1 MNTTSPFDLY
11 SDLYTKASTRCN
23 EYAFAI
29 GWAQGSMKG
38 TILTLDTILKTKMTQ
53 AQKARAIRAE
63 IARLEEIVKEIDNPA
78 TLFNNRGRA

>member
-29 GWAQGSMKG
+29 GWAQGGIKG
-38 TILTLDTILKTKMTQ
+38 TILSLEAILKTKMTQ
-53 AQKARAIRAE
+53 AQKTRAIRQQIAE
-63 IARLEEIVKEIDNPA
+63 LEQIVKDIEDA
-78 TLFNNRGRA
+78 KTLFNNRGRA

>member
-1 MNTTSPFDLY
+1 MNTTTPFDLY

-29 GWAQGSMKG
+29 GWAQGSIKG

-53 AQKARAIRAE
+53 AQKARAIRQQ
-63 IARLEEIVKEIDNPA
+63 IADLERLVKEINDPA
-78 TLFNNRGRA
+78 TLFANRGRA

>member
-11 SDLYTKASTRCN
+11 SDLYTKASTRCT

-38 TILTLDTILKTKMTQ
+38 TILTLETILKTKMTQ

-63 IARLEEIVKEIDNPA
+63 IARLEEIVKEINDPA

>member
-29 GWAQGSMKG
+29 GWAQGSIKG

-63 IARLEEIVKEIDNPA
+63 IARLEEIVKDINDPA

>member
-29 GWAQGSMKG
+29 GWAQGCMKG
-38 TILTLDTILKTKMTQ
+38 TILSLEAILKTKMPQ
-53 AQKARAIRAE
+53 AEKARAIRAE
-63 IARLEEIVKEIDNPA
+63 IARLEEIVKEINDPA

>member
-29 GWAQGSMKG
+29 GWAQGSIKG
-38 TILTLDTILKTKMTQ
+38 VILSLESILKTKMTQ
-53 AQKARAIRAE
+53 AEKARAIRQQ
-63 IARLEEIVKEIDNPA
+63 IADLERLVKEINDPA

>member
-29 GWAQGSMKG
+29 GWAQGGIKG
-38 TILTLDTILKTKMTQ
+38 TILSLEAILKTKMTQ
-53 AQKARAIRAE
+53 AEKARAIRAE
-63 IARLEEIVKEIDNPA
+63 IARLEEIIKDINNPA
-78 TLFNNRGRA
+78 TLFANRGRA

>member
-38 TILTLDTILKTKMTQ
+38 TILSLEAILKTKMTQ
-53 AQKARAIRAE
+53 AEKARAIRAE
-63 IARLEEIVKEIDNPA
+63 IVRLEEIVKDINNPA

>member
-29 GWAQGSMKG
+29 GWAQGSIQG
-38 TILTLDTILKTKMTQ
+38 TILTLETILKTKMTQ

-63 IARLEEIVKEIDNPA
+63 IAKMEEVIKDINNPA

>member
-29 GWAQGSMKG
+29 GWAQGSIKG
-38 TILTLDTILKTKMTQ
+38 TILSLEAILKTKMTQ
-53 AQKARAIRAE
+53 AQKTRAIRQQIAE
-63 IARLEEIVKEIDNPA
+63 LEQIVKDIEDA
-78 TLFNNRGRA
+78 KTLFNNRGRA

>member
-29 GWAQGSMKG
+29 GWAQGSIKG
-38 TILTLDTILKTKMTQ
+38 VILSLDAILKTKMPQ
-53 AQKARAIRAE
+53 AEKARAIRAE
-63 IARLEEIVKEIDNPA
+63 IARLEEIVKDINDPA

>member
-1 MNTTSPFDLY
+1 MNSTTDMYFDLY
-11 SDLYTKASTRCN
+11 NKAATRCN

-38 TILTLDTILKTKMTQ
+38 TILTLEAILKTKMTQ
-53 AQKARAIRAE
+53 AEKARAIRAE
-63 IARLEEIVKEIDNPA
+63 IARLEEIVKDINDPA

>member
-29 GWAQGSMKG
+29 GWAQGSIKG
-38 TILTLDTILKTKMTQ
+38 TILTLEAILKAKMTQ

-63 IARLEEIVKEIDNPA
+63 IARLEEIVKDINDPA

>member
-63 IARLEEIVKEIDNPA
+63 IARLEEIVKEINDPA

>member
-1 MNTTSPFDLY
+1 MNTTAPAYFDLY
-11 SDLYTKASTRCN
+11 SKAATRCN

-38 TILTLDTILKTKMTQ
+38 TILSLEAILKTKMTQ

-63 IARLEEIVKEIDNPA
+63 IARLEEIVKDINDPA
-78 TLFNNRGRA
+78 TLLNNRGRA

>member
-29 GWAQGSMKG
+29 GWAQGSIKG
-38 TILTLDTILKTKMTQ
+38 TILSLEAILKTKMTQ
-53 AQKARAIRAE
+53 AQKTRAIRQQIAE
-63 IARLEEIVKEIDNPA
+63 LEQIVKDIEDA
-78 TLFNNRGRA
+78 KTLFANRGRA

>member
-1 MNTTSPFDLY
+1 MNTTTDLY
-11 SDLYTKASTRCN
+11 SDLYAKASTRCN

-38 TILTLDTILKTKMTQ
+38 TILTLETILKTKMTQ

-63 IARLEEIVKEIDNPA
+63 IAKMEEVIKDINDPA

>member
-1 MNTTSPFDLY
+1 MNTTTDPFFN
-11 SDLYTKASTRCN
+11 LYTKASTRCN

-63 IARLEEIVKEIDNPA
+63 IARLEEIIKDINDPA

>member
-1 MNTTSPFDLY
+1 MNTTTPAYFDLY
-11 SDLYTKASTRCN
+11 NKASTRCN

-63 IARLEEIVKEIDNPA
+63 IARLEEIVKEINDPA